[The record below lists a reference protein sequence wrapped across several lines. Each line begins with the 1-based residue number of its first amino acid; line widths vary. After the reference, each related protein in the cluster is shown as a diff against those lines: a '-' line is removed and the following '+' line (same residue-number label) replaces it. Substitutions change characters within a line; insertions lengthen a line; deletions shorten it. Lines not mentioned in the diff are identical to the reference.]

1 MVLASSNLALKVK
14 NNSLQV
20 LAALDLTLLLS
31 EESESLFVASVD
43 ISLRGSIVSLLSR
56 TLILEH
62 G

>member
-1 MVLASSNLALKVK
+1 MVLTSSNLALKVK

-43 ISLRGSIVSLLSR
+43 ISLRGSIVSLLS
-56 TLILEH
+56 
-62 G
+62 